1 MWQQEKKESAIAS
14 LALWL
19 ALATSPITANL
30 LVVEP
35 TLAQSKEAANFPLPA
50 SVENGTI
57 VKLEGSA
64 SWAAINQSLKENF
77 EKEFSKAK
85 VDVGVNNTADALK
98 AVLDGKIDIAA
109 IARPLTA
116 EEKAQGLEQIRIK
129 REKIAIIVGTNNPF
143 KDSLTAEQFAKIFR
157 GEITDWSELGR
168 TSGKI
173 RFLDRPAT
181 SDTRNALRDYPVF
194 QDKEFTAGAN
204 AIQLPE
210 DNTSQIIKQLGED
223 GISYVLAHQVSK
235 LQEVRV
241 LAVNNFLPNN
251 SQYPFSQPLVYV
263 YRKNPSPGIM
273 AFIGFTLAEPGEK
286 SIAAAKSAEASAIA
300 ISLLQSFTTPTTASV
315 TSATQTPAKNNNF
328 TNASQF
334 ITSLRNN
341 SWLNENPSVLAVFPL
356 FLIAGVGGFLPW
368 WLFGRKKA
376 KLEQID
382 TEIQAN
388 INQPNLETNPPGSD
402 ADTIISA
409 VNNGNRTNGTSH
421 LSQGGNVAVLI
432 PQETDSEV
440 ETNGHD
446 PSADT
451 NEMVWDIEAP
461 VAVVKSPFPQ
471 IPNIPKPSKET
482 APNTLAESPNT
493 PPQSANNHQDLNALA
508 EFLGVS
514 TEGIDT
520 EDKDKSATS
529 LSELLN
535 LSDEETAAE
544 SPNSLSELLNLPEE
558 EITEESTEDTEEPTT
573 SLSQLLGLPA
583 EENNE
588 EPTTSLSQLL
598 GLQPE
603 ETTEELPPSL
613 SELIGL
619 QANKNQQK
627 DNVNIPE
634 PVTDQA
640 EVNILDTVS
649 VVEAATKSPSEE
661 TPPPE
666 PIAVTAED
674 LILPETLPVVTEE
687 EEEEEINPISTPP
700 LEISSPQLESKED
713 LEANSNELPQ
723 TVLEEISP
731 ALAAISL
738 IPETESEV
746 PIIPDA
752 VVSAEVNSPEVED
765 IPTEA
770 TQVIELLP
778 VSGDSS
784 IVFTPRTPNW
794 AYVSWYV
801 AEPEKQPSISL
812 VVRLYDVTGLDLSY
826 QSPKLVQQY
835 ECEEGTHD
843 RYVAIPVGDRDYI
856 TELGYVTPN
865 NTWLPIARSG
875 TIRVFRRPSN
885 DLWLITDTEIIIHG
899 ATQPGAKVSID
910 GQNVQLDANGKFQ
923 FTVPFIQN
931 TVDYLLTATTANG
944 EQSKTVLKKFSQ
956 ESSEK

>member
-64 SWAAINQSLKENF
+64 SWTAINQSLKENF

-85 VDVGVNNTADALK
+85 VDVGVNNTPAALK

-129 REKIAIIVGTNNPF
+129 REKIAIIVGTNNSF

-204 AIQLPE
+204 AIQLSE

-241 LAVNNFLPNN
+241 LAVNNFLPDN

-263 YRKNPSPGIM
+263 YKKNPSPGIM

-300 ISLLQSFTTPTTASV
+300 ISLLQSFTAPTTASV

-328 TNASQF
+328 SNASQF

-341 SWLNENPSVLAVFPL
+341 SWLNENPSLLAVFPL

-376 KLEQID
+376 KLDQID
-382 TEIQAN
+382 TQIQAK
-388 INQPNLETNPPGSD
+388 INQPNLETKPPGSD
-402 ADTIISA
+402 AETIISA
-409 VNNGNRTNGTSH
+409 VNKGNRTNGTSH

-451 NEMVWDIEAP
+451 SEMVWDIEAP

-471 IPNIPKPSKET
+471 IPNIPKQPKENT
-482 APNTLAESPNT
+482 PNTLADSPN

-520 EDKDKSATS
+520 EDKDKSATP

-535 LSDEETAAE
+535 LPDEETPAE
-544 SPNSLSELLNLPEE
+544 SANSLSELLNLPET

-573 SLSQLLGLPA
+573 SLSQILGLSA
-583 EENNE
+583 EETNE
-588 EPTTSLSQLL
+588 EPTTSLSQML

-603 ETTEELPPSL
+603 ESAEELPPSL

-619 QANKNQQK
+619 SANKNQQK
-627 DNVNIPE
+627 DQVNIPE
-634 PVTDQA
+634 AVTDQA
-640 EVNILDTVS
+640 ELNILDTVA
-649 VVEAATKSPSEE
+649 VIEAATISTSEE

-674 LILPETLPVVTEE
+674 LILPETLPAITA
-687 EEEEEINPISTPP
+687 EEINPISTSS
-700 LEISSPQLESKED
+700 LAEISSPELESQED
-713 LEANSNELPQ
+713 LEPISNELPQ

-738 IPETESEV
+738 IPEAEV
-746 PIIPDA
+746 EAPIISDA
-752 VVSAEVNSPEVED
+752 VVSAEENTPEVED
-765 IPTEA
+765 IQAEA
-770 TQVIELLP
+770 TEVIELLP
-778 VSGDSS
+778 MSGDSS
-784 IVFTPRTPNW
+784 IVFTPRTPSW

-801 AEPEKQPSISL
+801 AETEKQPSTILS
-812 VVRLYDVTGLDLSY
+812 VRLYDVTGLDLSY

-856 TELGYVTPN
+856 TELGYVTSN
-865 NTWLPIARSG
+865 NSWLPIARSG
-875 TIRVFRRPSN
+875 TIRVFRRPNN

-899 ATQPGAKVSID
+899 STQPGAKVSID
-910 GQNVQLDANGKFQ
+910 GQTIQLDANGKFQ
-923 FTVPFIQN
+923 FAVPFIQN
-931 TVDYLLTATTANG
+931 KVDYLLTASTPNG